1 MAYEKIENKVK
12 NTIKKYKLFSKK
24 DNVLVACSGGKD
36 STTLAYILKKLGY
49 NIKAITINPS
59 IKERESSSK
68 NLENLRKFCRENEI
82 MLYEYSFKEEFG
94 RTLLE
99 IRKNINSKGIEMPY
113 CTICGIL
120 KRYLLNKK
128 AKELKADKIAT
139 GHVLDDEAESVF
151 MNLLRG
157 NVELLSRLGPISG
170 VKKSKKFVPRVKPL
184 YFCKEEEII
193 IYSKKKKFPVAYE
206 RCPYAKSSYREIV
219 RNELI
224 SFEKKNK
231 NTKEN
236 IIKWFLGILP
246 DIKKEF
252 EKQGEISY
260 CEICGEPSKN
270 KICNACS
277 IITKIR

>member
-1 MAYEKIENKVK
+1 MAYEKIENKVRD
-12 NTIKKYKLFSKK
+12 TIKKYNLFSKK
-24 DNVLVACSGGKD
+24 DYVLVACSGGKD
-36 STTLAYILKKLGY
+36 STTLAHILKKLGY
-49 NIKAITINPS
+49 NINAITINPS
-59 IKERESSSK
+59 IKARESSSK
-68 NLENLRKFCRENEI
+68 NIENLRKFCKENEI
-82 MLYEYSFKEEFG
+82 RLYEYSFKEEFG
-94 RTLLE
+94 HTLFG
-99 IRKNINSKGIEMPY
+99 INKILKSKGIDMPY

-128 AKELKADKIAT
+128 SKELKADKVAT

-157 NVELLSRLGPISG
+157 NIELLSRLGPISG

-193 IYSKKKKFPVAYE
+193 SYSKKKKFPVAYE

-224 SFEKKNK
+224 DFQRKNK
-231 NTKEN
+231 KTNEN
-236 IIKWFLGILP
+236 IIKWFLQILP

-252 EKQGEISY
+252 EKQGEISF
-260 CEICGEPSKN
+260 CEICEEPSKN